1 MEIMQGF
8 FERAKRNPKKIVL
21 PERDERIVEAA
32 SLLHEQGIAV
42 PVLLGSREEIA
53 AVAEKVNADVSGIEC
68 IDPAMVKCEE
78 YAQAYVDF
86 RGADKVSKRIAA
98 RLMRKPLF
106 YGAVMVRA
114 GDADGL
120 VAGAATT
127 TANVLR
133 AGALA
138 IGTASD
144 IANPSSFFIM
154 IMPEYLDEKEK
165 MFVFAD
171 AAVIVEPD
179 AETLADIAIASARS
193 AESLL
198 GIEPRVALLS
208 FSTKGSATHGRVDK
222 VVTAVEIIHRKMPDL
237 NVDGE
242 LQADAALMEGVALK
256 KAPGST
262 VAGRA
267 NVLIFPDLDSAN
279 IAYKLTQRLAHA
291 RAIGP
296 ILQGFAKPISDL
308 SRGASVQ
315 DIVDVVAITS
325 LL

>member
-1 MEIMQGF
+1 MEIMQDF
-8 FERAKRNPKKIVL
+8 FERAKKNPKRIVL

-32 SLLHEQGIAV
+32 SLLHEQRIAV

-53 AVAEKVNADVSGIEC
+53 AVAEKVNVDVSEIEC
-68 IDPAMVKCEE
+68 IDPAKTRSEE
-78 YAQAYVDF
+78 YAQAYVDI
-86 RGADKVSKRIAA
+86 RGADKVSNKIAA

-106 YGAVMVRA
+106 YGAIMVHT

-133 AGALA
+133 AGSLA
-138 IGTASD
+138 IGTAPG

-154 IMPEYLDEKEK
+154 VMPEYLGEEEKVL
-165 MFVFAD
+165 VFAD
-171 AAVIVEPD
+171 AAVIVDPD

-193 AESLL
+193 VKSLL
-198 GIEPRVALLS
+198 GIEPSVALLS
-208 FSTKGSATHGRVDK
+208 FSTKGSATHERVDK
-222 VVTAVEIIHRKMPDL
+222 VVAAVEIIRRKMPDL
-237 NVDGE
+237 DVDGE
-242 LQADAALMEGVALK
+242 LQADAALVEGVARK
-256 KAPGST
+256 KAPDSS

-296 ILQGFAKPISDL
+296 VLQGFARPISDL

-315 DIVDVVAITS
+315 DIVDVAAITA